1 MVGPV
6 GREAYIIEGAPE
18 LFSGSRTIHCQK
30 SWDLYRYKF
39 QDLYRHKLFSDL
51 L

>member
-18 LFSGSRTIHCQK
+18 LFSGPKNYSLPEILGFI
-30 SWDLYRYKF
+30 SI
-39 QDLYRHKLFSDL
+39 
-51 L
+51 